1 MIWHQ
6 GESDANQKDPSRT
19 LAGPIYE
26 KCLTEL
32 IEQSRSDLGWEVPW
46 FVAQVSYHVPGDES
60 DPNIRN
66 AQANLWKKG
75 VALEGPDT
83 DQLKG
88 NLRERNG
95 QGVHFSGEGLHAHA
109 QAWAEKII
117 PWLEKKSSQSKYKFS
132 FGAIADCQYC
142 EAPDRGQRKYSA
154 SKEKLR
160 QCVEHFNREDLSF
173 VIHLGILLTATFPV

>member
-1 MIWHQ
+1 MIYPGFVERMKVFGPKGFRAVIWHQ
-6 GESDANQKDPSRT
+6 GESDANQKDPFRT

-32 IEQSRSDLGWEVPW
+32 IEKSRSDLGWNVPW

-117 PWLEKKSSQSKYKFS
+117 PWLEKKFSQPCLLYTSPSPRDATLSRMPSS
-132 FGAIADCQYC
+132 A
-142 EAPDRGQRKYSA
+142 
-154 SKEKLR
+154 
-160 QCVEHFNREDLSF
+160 
-173 VIHLGILLTATFPV
+173 